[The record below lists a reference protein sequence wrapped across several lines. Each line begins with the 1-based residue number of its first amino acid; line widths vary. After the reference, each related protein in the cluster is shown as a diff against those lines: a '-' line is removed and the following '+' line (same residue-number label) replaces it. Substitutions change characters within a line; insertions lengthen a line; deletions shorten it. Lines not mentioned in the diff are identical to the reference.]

1 MSDGFVLESMFRFFF
16 QSRGKGFILGLGGL
30 NVLFPIVFVYLSSGL
45 GIQIMS
51 LDGPLVGRVTFDLV
65 GA

>member
-1 MSDGFVLESMFRFFF
+1 METAGRM
-16 QSRGKGFILGLGGL
+16 LGLGVGGL

-65 GA
+65 TLNNLKPNAS